1 MAIIIFMF
9 KIRTLKIS
17 DFSKVEPLFQNHPL
31 FSYLNTNK
39 FICIAQTIIPYNLRI
54 IPSIHLAVEEEKI
67 LGFVILSSVSPSNNA
82 WQIDDVYVQDEVR
95 KHGIGEELVRY
106 AISIY
111 GGYGIEHFLVEVD
124 SQNFPAL
131 SLFHQCGFRRYA
143 KVHFY
148 EKELRKEAIHE
159 LPLHESPTMG
169 NDFIIRPQLNTDLN
183 DIEKLELSIIPPD
196 LRPALGRS
204 KKHFKSKKDALVLID
219 KSRKLLIGWVQI
231 DSIKDNDYL
240 IEMLISPGWT
250 HLYKQFLDTI
260 INERLSPQTN
270 SFKLT
275 IKATDYNTDL
285 SNILTESKFLPVE
298 VKELLVRTVWQKAK
312 EKSKQSAN
320 VGAPSIAP
328 T

>member
-1 MAIIIFMF
+1 MF
-9 KIRTLKIS
+9 KIRTPKIS

-31 FSYLNTNK
+31 FSYLNANK
-39 FICIAQTIIPYNLRI
+39 FICIAQTIIPYNFRV
-54 IPSIHLAVEEEKI
+54 IPSIHLAVEKEKI
-67 LGFVILSSVSPSNNA
+67 LGFVILSSVSTSHNA
-82 WQIDDVYVQDEVR
+82 WQIDDVYIQEEVR

-106 AISIY
+106 TISIY

-148 EKELRKEAIHE
+148 EKEITTSDKDYSNTP
-159 LPLHESPTMG
+159 LPE

-204 KKHFKSKKDALVLID
+204 KKYFKSKKDSLVLID
-219 KSRKLLIGWVQI
+219 KSRKLLIGWAQI
-231 DSIKDNDYL
+231 DCIKDNDCL

-250 HLYKQFLDTI
+250 HLYKPFLDTL
-260 INERLSPQTN
+260 INERLFSKTN
-270 SFKLT
+270 NFKLT

-312 EKSKQSAN
+312 EKQKKSAN

>member
-1 MAIIIFMF
+1 MF
-9 KIRTLKIS
+9 KIRTPQIS
-17 DFSKVEPLFQNHPL
+17 DFSKLEPLFQNHPL
-31 FSYLNTNK
+31 FSSLNANK
-39 FICIAQTIIPYNLRI
+39 FICIAQTIIPYNFRVM
-54 IPSIHLAVEEEKI
+54 PSIHLAVEKEKI
-67 LGFVILSSVSPSNNA
+67 LGFIILSSVSPSNNA
-82 WQIDDVYVQDEVR
+82 WQIDDVYIQEEVR

-106 AISIY
+106 AISVY

-148 EKELRKEAIHE
+148 QKEMGAEA
-159 LPLHESPTMG
+159 LPVLG
-169 NDFIIRPQLNTDLN
+169 NEFIIRPQLNIDLN

-204 KKHFKSKKDALVLID
+204 KKYFKSKKDALVLID
-219 KSRKLLIGWVQI
+219 KSRKLLIGWAQI
-231 DSIKDNDYL
+231 DCIKDNDCL

-250 HLYKQFLDTI
+250 HLYKPFLDTI
-260 INERLSPQTN
+260 ISERLLSKTN